1 MIKCKLKCDVLQK
14 GFKCTFT
21 PINVHAIFQV
31 APLEVS
37 VKLNFPVPTKR
48 CESKPITIPRVSCE
62 VKSEKRCIQVLLLP
76 SHICRHFLRMCTCQS
91 NGNYFYNLLNG
102 ISHEIMQFQ
111 GEGLHQ
117 IEF

>member
-1 MIKCKLKCDVLQK
+1 MIKCKLLCNEMQK
-14 GFKCTFT
+14 GFKCTF
-21 PINVHAIFQV
+21 NVIFQV

-37 VKLNFPVPTKR
+37 VKLNLPMPTKR

-62 VKSEKRCIQVLLLP
+62 VKSEKRCIQVQLTYYKVTFCECV
-76 SHICRHFLRMCTCQS
+76 HVNQK
-91 NGNYFYNLLNG
+91 NYFYNLFNG